1 MGERMVIVIEYDA
14 TTDPEQALTEAMIQI
29 RGAAN
34 RLDPKHIKVV
44 QVHVA
49 IKDCAEQVLEHFK
62 DGGKWRHKP

>member
-1 MGERMVIVIEYDA
+1 
-14 TTDPEQALTEAMIQI
+14 MIQI

-49 IKDCAEQVLEHFK
+49 IRDSAAQVLAVFDKEA
-62 DGGKWRHKP
+62 

>member
-1 MGERMVIVIEYDA
+1 MGERMVIVVEYDA

-49 IKDCAEQVLEHFK
+49 IKGSADRVLAVFDKEA
-62 DGGKWRHKP
+62 P